1 MQKTFKTTPVL
12 ALLAVMTL
20 GALAGCT
27 ETQGAK
33 DCKQTQGT
41 TGDEFSCDV
50 PNMRATIENPM

>member
-27 ETQGAK
+27 ETQG
-33 DCKQTQGT
+33 T
-41 TGDEFSCDV
+41 TTSADQSAQDV